1 MTGAGAGG
9 EVTEHAHILIVD
21 DLPEKLLV
29 FRTVL
34 EDLGQ
39 PLVFARS
46 GTEALKEV
54 LAREFAVILLDV
66 NMPDID
72 GFETASLIRRH
83 RRSAYTPIIF
93 ITSYAD
99 ELQTAKGYSLG
110 AVDYILSP
118 VVPEILRSKVRVFV
132 QLHVLQKRIAR
143 QAEERI
149 ALAASAAA
157 LAVAED
163 AQRRSACLSE
173 VSHALSGVLEP
184 GQVLQALRARAVPA
198 LAADVALLLP
208 GEAAGDT
215 PGGAPLNAPVDAPK
229 GAGPGRAAE
238 TPAVLDWPLRQGERC
253 LGVLRLQ
260 GPTAMGQALG
270 PEVAE
275 RAAVAL
281 AAAHLHQELQAEI
294 AERRQAEAR
303 LAEASRRKDEFIAML
318 SHELRNPLAPIR
330 NAAEVIRRVAPDDK
344 TLRWASDI
352 TDRQVRQLTRLV
364 DELLDVARISQGKI
378 VLQRAPLDLAA
389 LAVEC
394 LETQRSAVAARR
406 QTLTQAVPDT
416 PVWVDGDADRLRQVV
431 GNLVSNAIKYTPEG
445 GGLHVGIAREGGQA
459 TLTVRDTGMGIEP
472 DLLPRVFELFEQG
485 PRTLDR
491 SQGGL
496 GIGLTLVQL
505 LVQLHGGRV
514 EAHSAGA
521 GRGSEFR
528 VWLPAS
534 EALAAPAPAADVAP
548 RAVPVRRILIVED
561 NVDVADTTAA
571 MLRLSG
577 HTVRVVHGGAEA
589 LDAVAGFHPE
599 VVLLDIGLPHMDG
612 YEVARRLRET
622 AACDAAWLV
631 ALTGYGQPADRL
643 RGRDAGFDEHLLKP
657 VDPTALEDIIAR
669 SGQRPARHKRLQS

>member
-1 MTGAGAGG
+1 MTGFAG
-9 EVTEHAHILIVD
+9 EMTEQAHILIVD

-83 RRSAYTPIIF
+83 RRSAHTPIIF

-99 ELQTAKGYSLG
+99 ELQTARGYSLG

-132 QLHVLQKRIAR
+132 ELHVLQKRIAR

-173 VSHALSGVLEP
+173 VSHALSGVLDP
-184 GQVLQALRARAVPA
+184 GQVLQALQARAVPV
-198 LAADVALLLP
+198 LAGGVSLLAP
-208 GEAAGDT
+208 GDELAQAGQ
-215 PGGAPLNAPVDAPK
+215 GRGA
-229 GAGPGRAAE
+229 GAGPAA
-238 TPAVLDWPLRQGERC
+238 VQDWPLRQGDHT
-253 LGVLRLQ
+253 LGLLRFDA
-260 GPTAMGQALG
+260 PTAMGEALG

-275 RAAVAL
+275 RVAVAL

-330 NAAEVIRRVAPDDK
+330 NAAEVIRRVAPEDK

-389 LAVEC
+389 LVADCVDA
-394 LETQRSAVAARR
+394 QRSAITARR
-406 QTLTQAVPDT
+406 QTLTQAVSSV
-416 PVWVDGDADRLRQVV
+416 PVWVNGDADRLRQVV
-431 GNLVSNAIKYTPEG
+431 GNLLSNAIKYTPEG
-445 GGLHVGIAREGGQA
+445 GGLHVGIGLDGGQA
-459 TLTVRDTGMGIEP
+459 LLTVRDTGMGIEP

-514 EAHSAGA
+514 EAHSAGT
-521 GRGSEFR
+521 GQGSEFR
-528 VWLPAS
+528 IWLPTS
-534 EALAAPAPAADVAP
+534 GALAAPAPAPAVEAP
-548 RAVPVRRILIVED
+548 VVPHRHILLVED
-561 NVDVADTTAA
+561 NVDVADTTAT

-577 HTVRVVHGGAEA
+577 HTVCVVHGGAEA
-589 LDAVAGFHPE
+589 IDAVAGFTPD

-612 YEVARRLRET
+612 YEVARRLRHT
-622 AACDAAWLV
+622 AACQGAWLV
-631 ALTGYGQPADRL
+631 ALTGYGQPADRQ

-657 VDPTALEDIIAR
+657 VDPSALDEIIAR
-669 SGQRPARHKRLQS
+669 SARPAGSAPAGATLYRFGRP